1 MIKFKAVRNDDGKIV
16 RITVKGHSGYAGSGH
31 DIVCA
36 AVSTATQMAVNGIE
50 VQKLANVSYSV
61 EDGFLDCEISPARD
75 KGADVLLESLM
86 ITIYLIAEQYKKYL
100 FITEV

>member
-1 MIKFKAVRNDDGKIV
+1 MIKFKVVRNDTGKIV
-16 RITVKGHSGYAGSGH
+16 RITVKGHSGYAEIGQ

-36 AVSTATQMAVNGIE
+36 AVSTACHMAINGIE
-50 VQKLANVSYSV
+50 AQKLSNVSYNT
-61 EDGFLDCEISPARD
+61 EDGFLDCEISQKRD

-86 ITIYLIAEQYKKYL
+86 ITIHEIAEQYKKYL